1 MFRTDCKPPTDQ
13 EEPADEPGE
22 EQPAEE
28 DLSVQNDSEAASGTP
43 EIAIDEAGGESGAE
57 NLDNDDGDN
66 DNDPDE
72 EEHERPPGGGTHETE
87 EEDEPEEEISEEDL
101 LQVISQCEG

>member
-1 MFRTDCKPPTDQ
+1 MHQ
-13 EEPADEPGE
+13 EEPAEDPGE
-22 EQPAEE
+22 DQPAEDE
-28 DLSVQNDSEAASGTP
+28 LSVQNDSEAAPGTP

-66 DNDPDE
+66 DNDNDNDLDE
-72 EEHERPPGGGTHETE
+72 DEHEQAPGGGTHETE

-101 LQVISQCEG
+101 LQAAARVNMTRTAM